1 MIWHGGMT
9 CFFIFFYFLRIW
21 LNFLKIKIWG
31 IICQEILLI
40 YFFFLQTVLYKKKKP
55 KVEQKLFLRPSPERK
70 IINQISHWQTKL

>member
-55 KVEQKLFLRPSPERK
+55 KLNKNYSYVPPPNAK
-70 IINQISHWQTKL
+70 